1 MTAAADHIA
10 RTSGLDRFDLALVTG
25 SGLGALADEVSGGVV
40 MPFGDI
46 PGFPV
51 SGVSAH
57 AGAVHAGHLAG
68 KKVLLLAGRVHYYEG
83 GDAAAMAVP
92 VETCAALGC
101 KRLILTNAAGSL
113 REDVGPG
120 RICLITDHINFSG
133 VNPLIGVEGDK
144 RFVDMSAA
152 YAPALQAQARAAA
165 ERLGLDLASGV
176 YSWFSGP
183 CFETPAEIRAARLL
197 GADLV
202 GMSTVPEVILARYHG
217 LEVAAFSM
225 VTNLA
230 AGMNSAVLSHAQ
242 TKREAGRAAGDMVA
256 LIRAFIKETADT

>member
-1 MTAAADHIA
+1 LIAATDYIA
-10 RTSGLDRFDLALVTG
+10 RTSGIDRFDLALVLG
-25 SGLGALADEVSGGVV
+25 SGLGALADEVSGGAVI
-40 MPFGDI
+40 PFADI
-46 PGFPV
+46 PGFPA

-57 AGAVHAGHLAG
+57 AGAVHAGQLAG

-83 GDAAAMAVP
+83 GNAAAMAVP

-101 KRLILTNAAGSL
+101 KSLILTNAAGSL
-113 REDVGPG
+113 REEVEPG
-120 RICLITDHINFSG
+120 RICLVTDHINFSG
-133 VNPLIGVEGDK
+133 TNPLIGVEGDG

-152 YAPALQAQARAAA
+152 YDSALQARARAAA
-165 ERLGLDLASGV
+165 KSIGLDLASGV
-176 YSWFSGP
+176 YIWFSGP

-217 LEVAAFSM
+217 LDVAAFSM

-230 AGMNSAVLSHAQ
+230 AGMRGTALSHAQ
-242 TKREAGRAAGDMVA
+242 TKHEAGRAAGDMVA
-256 LIRAFIKETADT
+256 LIRAFMREIPDA